1 MERLHD
7 VLNIFLTLQYLLKG
21 RYIFFIFE
29 YKMCLIAYE
38 KTDFNP
44 FIFCPNIV
52 CRF

>member
-7 VLNIFLTLQYLLKG
+7 ALNIFLTLQYFLNG

-38 KTDFNP
+38 KTNFNP
-44 FIFCPNIV
+44 STVGSTIMYWF
-52 CRF
+52 